1 MKIMSNYEML
11 IEMLLASLERYET
24 LHNTI
29 VHYIIVSPTFK
40 DILDATMH
48 SMWITDMDECVQ
60 TILGKKVIVREQVA
74 DWLWA

>member
-1 MKIMSNYEML
+1 MTNYEML
-11 IEMLLASLERYET
+11 IEMLLASLERYEN

-29 VHYIIVSPTFK
+29 AHYIIVSPTFK

-48 SMWITDMDECVQ
+48 SMWIYDLNESVQ
-60 TILGKKVIVREQVA
+60 TVLGKKVIVREQVA